1 MWDALVLALACSV
14 WQLAAHRHRSTR
26 HVLPLIGP
34 PIAYFAGCE
43 VARVEL
49 GGGDPTSTWR
59 MLLPPICAVL
69 GYAGAVLGA
78 VEVIRRRADRA
89 GTSIPA
95 AVAVEVV

>member
-69 GYAGAVLGA
+69 GYA
-78 VEVIRRRADRA
+78 VEVIRRRADRT
-89 GTSIPA
+89 GSSIPA